1 MSLRPTTRLLSLWL
15 GLLVLTLGL
24 GAAPELRPVLLGA
37 TALSVVTALYDALR
51 PGWSHAPKLTRTL
64 AARWPVG
71 HQQTIVLHISC
82 DSARP
87 GCVQLI
93 DDAPQVGPLEGLP
106 LSLELRA
113 GQITEVSYRL
123 LPNVRGEAH
132 FGPAEVLLTS
142 PLGLWARRRKCGSP
156 ESVQVVPDHGPA
168 LRLTLQSL
176 AHRISPTGTRRRPR
190 RGQGTSFHQLRE
202 YRDGDLPQQIDW
214 KASSKRH
221 QLISREYEEERDQRV
236 LIALDRGRRMR
247 AEDGQRTLF
256 DRALDASLV
265 LAYVALRQGD
275 SVGLLG
281 FSGPVD
287 ALPPAKGR
295 GALPRLFGH
304 VQDWQPTDAPSDFG
318 EAARNVLTR
327 ESRRTLLVLITN
339 LRGEDSDELL
349 RAVRSLQGRHL
360 VVVASVREAS
370 TDRQLK
376 SSVQELKSAL
386 TSCSAALLL
395 EERRQA
401 LEAVSR
407 AGALTIDCS
416 AAELPTALAEAYL
429 GAKRSGAL

>member
-1 MSLRPTTRLLSLWL
+1 VSLRPTSRLLALMGGVLLLSLA
-15 GLLVLTLGL
+15 T
-24 GAAPELRPVLLGA
+24 GAAPMLRPLLQGA
-37 TALSVVTALYDALR
+37 LALIAVVALLDAMR
-51 PGWSHAPKLTRTL
+51 PGWSRAPEL
-64 AARWPVG
+64 ARRLSGHWSVG
-71 HQQTIVLHISC
+71 HHQKIVLSVKTA
-82 DSARP
+82 SARP
-87 GCVQLI
+87 GSIQLI
-93 DDAPQVGPLEGLP
+93 DDAPQIGPVDGLP
-106 LSLELRA
+106 LSLEMRA
-113 GQITEVSYRL
+113 GQTTEVSYGL
-123 LPNVRGEAH
+123 LPNVRGEAL

-142 PLGLWARRRKCGSP
+142 PLGLWAKRRTCGMH
-156 ESVQVVPDHGPA
+156 ESIMVVPDHGPA
-168 LRLTLQSL
+168 LRMTLQSL

-236 LIALDRGRRMR
+236 LIALDRGRRMCAR
-247 AEDGQRTLF
+247 DGQRTLF

-304 VQDWQPTDAPSDFG
+304 VQAWQPSDAPSDFA

-339 LRGEDSDELL
+339 LRGEDSNELV

-360 VVVASVREAS
+360 VVVASVREAT
-370 TDRQLK
+370 TDSQLEQPAK
-376 SSVQELKSAL
+376 DLQSAL
-386 TSCSAALLL
+386 SSCSAALVL

-407 AGALTIDCS
+407 AGALTIDTT
-416 AAELPTALAEAYL
+416 AKELPTALAEAYL

>member
-15 GLLVLTLGL
+15 GLLALTLVT
-24 GAAPELRPVLLGA
+24 GALPELRPLLLGA
-37 TALSVVTALYDALR
+37 AALSVVAALLDALR
-51 PGWSHAPKLTRTL
+51 PGWSHAPILTRSLST
-64 AARWPVG
+64 RWPVG
-71 HQQTIVLHISC
+71 HWQTIVLHISTG
-82 DSARP
+82 SARP
-87 GCVQLI
+87 GSLQLI
-93 DDAPQVGPLEGLP
+93 DDAPQIGPLEGMP
-106 LSLELRA
+106 LSVDLRA
-113 GQITEVSYRL
+113 DQTTEVSYRL
-123 LPNVRGEAH
+123 LPNIRGEAR

-142 PLGLWARRRKCGSP
+142 PFGLWARRRHCGSP
-156 ESVQVVPDHGPA
+156 SCVQVVPDHGPA
-168 LRLTLQSL
+168 LRLTLQTL

-247 AEDGQRTLF
+247 AEDGERTLF

-304 VQDWQPTDAPSDFG
+304 VQDWHPTDTPSDFA

-327 ESRRTLLVLITN
+327 ESRRTLLILLTN

-349 RAVRSLQGRHL
+349 RAVRSLQERHL

-370 TDRQLK
+370 TDTQLN
-376 SSVQELKSAL
+376 SPALDFNSAL

-395 EERRQA
+395 EDRRQA

-407 AGALTIDCS
+407 AGALTIDCT